1 MQPERPDE
9 GTSDVSD
16 EKPIRVILANPR
28 GFCAGV
34 TRAIEIV
41 DKCLEL
47 YGPPVYVRHEIV
59 HNKHVVDSLRARG
72 AVFVDE
78 LDEVPHGA
86 VTVFSAHGV
95 SKAVINDAKQRQLPV
110 VDATCPLVS
119 KVHKEGQNHAARG
132 REVVLIGHA
141 GHPEVEGTQGQI
153 PGGVYLVSAASDVDG
168 LVVRDPENLAYVTQ
182 TTLSV
187 DDTREVIEA
196 LKLRFPA
203 IVGPDVKDICY
214 ATQNRQ
220 SAVREIAREA
230 DLLLVVGSRNSSN
243 SNRLREIGAEMGK
256 PSFLIADAE
265 ALRPEWMEGVAT
277 VAVTAGASA
286 PEALVQGLIDRLGD
300 FGRVEVIEQAGV
312 EEHTQFKLPRI
323 LQDGERIKADE
334 SVA

>member
-110 VDATCPLVS
+110 VDA
-119 KVHKEGQNHAARG
+119 
-132 REVVLIGHA
+132 
-141 GHPEVEGTQGQI
+141 
-153 PGGVYLVSAASDVDG
+153 
-168 LVVRDPENLAYVTQ
+168 
-182 TTLSV
+182 
-187 DDTREVIEA
+187 
-196 LKLRFPA
+196 
-203 IVGPDVKDICY
+203 
-214 ATQNRQ
+214 
-220 SAVREIAREA
+220 
-230 DLLLVVGSRNSSN
+230 
-243 SNRLREIGAEMGK
+243 
-256 PSFLIADAE
+256 
-265 ALRPEWMEGVAT
+265 
-277 VAVTAGASA
+277 
-286 PEALVQGLIDRLGD
+286 
-300 FGRVEVIEQAGV
+300 
-312 EEHTQFKLPRI
+312 
-323 LQDGERIKADE
+323 
-334 SVA
+334 